1 MHEMEWNK
9 NKYANACSPFLS
21 PSLSLFLTYTHTY
34 TLLSLSVACSVC
46 LSHTLSLSLSL
57 PVFLS
62 LSLLLYKFDIWLQVN
77 HIRPTRTPITFGS
90 FIRITNRSWPSA
102 WRTTP
107 RRWSRLRIPVRY
119 RNSIY
124 RCYWNPP
131 IGMRMNATMIW
142 WICPR
147 MRIPIAQPFSSYSRR
162 SSEYPIYIDEP
173 FRLPLLHITIFCK

>member
-1 MHEMEWNK
+1 MP
-9 NKYANACSPFLS
+9 ALLFSP
-21 PSLSLFLTYTHTY
+21 P
-34 TLLSLSVACSVC
+34 LSLSFSHIHTLTHFFLCLLRALSVY
-46 LSHTLSLSLSL
+46 LTLSLSLFL

-173 FRLPLLHITIFCK
+173 YRLPLLHITVFCI